1 MVSDTGEGIRAD
13 LLPYIFDRLRQAGS
27 PAGRPH
33 GGLGIGLVLVR
44 HLVELHGGSVVAESP
59 GEGKGATFVVKL
71 PLMIAEVRQEPIA
84 DRAEPA
90 LRDLSLAGIR
100 VIVVDNDPA
109 AVDLIA
115 EVLTRAGGDVRGCAS
130 AETALQAL
138 GQWRP
143 DVLVSDLEMPG
154 LDGYTLIR
162 QVRALPPEQ
171 GGKTPAV
178 ALTALS

>member
-1 MVSDTGEGIRAD
+1 MIS
-13 LLPYIFDRLRQAGS
+13 
-27 PAGRPH
+27 
-33 GGLGIGLVLVR
+33 
-44 HLVELHGGSVVAESP
+44 EL
-59 GEGKGATFVVKL
+59 
-71 PLMIAEVRQEPIA
+71 RQEPIA
-84 DRAEPA
+84 HRGEPA
-90 LRDLSLAGIR
+90 LRDLSLGGIR
-100 VIVVDNDPA
+100 VIVVDNDPG

-130 AETALQAL
+130 AEIAFHAL

-143 DVLVSDLEMPG
+143 DVLVSDLEMPS

-178 ALTALS
+178 ALTALNRPEDRIRSLMAGFNIHVSKPVDPAELTAIVASLAGRTG

>member
-1 MVSDTGEGIRAD
+1 M
-13 LLPYIFDRLRQAGS
+13 
-27 PAGRPH
+27 
-33 GGLGIGLVLVR
+33 R

-143 DVLVSDLEMPG
+143 DVLVSDVEMPG

-162 QVRALPPEQ
+162 KVRALAPEQ
-171 GGKTPAV
+171 GGKTAAV
-178 ALTALS
+178 ALTALSRPEDRIRSIMAGFNIHVSKPVDPAELTAIVASLAGRTG

>member
-1 MVSDTGEGIRAD
+1 
-13 LLPYIFDRLRQAGS
+13 
-27 PAGRPH
+27 
-33 GGLGIGLVLVR
+33 VR

-143 DVLVSDLEMPG
+143 DVLVSDVEMPG

-162 QVRALPPEQ
+162 KVRALAPEQ
-171 GGKTPAV
+171 GGKTAAV
-178 ALTALS
+178 ALTALSRPEDRIRSIMAGFNIHVSKPVDPAELTAIVASLAGRTG

>member
-1 MVSDTGEGIRAD
+1 
-13 LLPYIFDRLRQAGS
+13 
-27 PAGRPH
+27 
-33 GGLGIGLVLVR
+33 
-44 HLVELHGGSVVAESP
+44 
-59 GEGKGATFVVKL
+59 
-71 PLMIAEVRQEPIA
+71 MIAEVRQEPIA

-143 DVLVSDLEMPG
+143 DVLVSDVEMPG

-162 QVRALPPEQ
+162 KVRALAPEQ
-171 GGKTPAV
+171 GGKTAAV
-178 ALTALS
+178 ALTALSRPEDRIRSIMAGFNIHVSKPVDPAELTAIVASLAGRTG